1 MPTTAKTEP
10 TLYRLTLLFLK
21 LGLTAFGGPAA
32 HIAMMED
39 EVVRKRRW
47 IDRQRFLD
55 MVGATNL
62 IPGPNSTEMCIHVGH
77 VLRSWPGLLLCGVS
91 FILPAAALTLGLA
104 WIYVHYGTVPDAAHL
119 LRGIKPAI
127 MVVILDALLRLGK
140 KAVKSIDLGVL
151 GAGVMVLALFGFNQV
166 LLILAAGAVGMLWI
180 RQRARLWSV
189 GGLWWGFLAGTATAS
204 TVRLQPGLTEI
215 GLYFLKIGSV
225 LFGSG
230 YVLIA
235 YLEEGLVR
243 DHGWI
248 TQAQLLDAIAIGQ
261 FTPGPVLTTATFIG
275 FLLAGVPGA
284 AVATVGIF
292 LPSFLFVAMLRPLVP
307 KLRDNPWT
315 AAFLDSVNVAAVA
328 LMAAVLVQLSRTAL
342 TAWPDFTVLALAVL
356 LQMRLKIRVYWV
368 VLLCGLASWLI
379 SRASFGY

>member
-1 MPTTAKTEP
+1 MPSTTPVP
-10 TLYRLTLLFLK
+10 TLSRLTLLFLK

-39 EVVRKRRW
+39 EVVRKRGW

-77 VLRSWPGLLLCGVS
+77 VLRSWPGLVLCGAS

-104 WIYVHYGTVPDAAHL
+104 WIYSQYSTVPDAAPI

-127 MVVILDALLRLGK
+127 IVIILVALLRLGRN
-140 KAVKSIDLGVL
+140 AVKSIDLGLL
-151 GAGVMVLALFGFNQV
+151 GAIVMALALLGLNQIF
-166 LLILAAGAVGMLWI
+166 LILAAGVAGMMWLRW
-180 RQRARLWSV
+180 RARLLSVTGFWLALLV
-189 GGLWWGFLAGTATAS
+189 GGTASSS
-204 TVRLQPGLTEI
+204 TVRSHPDLVEI

-243 DHGWI
+243 EHGWI

-275 FLLAGVPGA
+275 YLLAGVPGA
-284 AVATVGIF
+284 AVATAAIF
-292 LPSFLFVAMLRPLVP
+292 MPSFLFVAMLRPLVP
-307 KLRDNPWT
+307 KLRGNAWS

-328 LMAAVLVQLSRTAL
+328 LMAAVLIQLSRTAL
-342 TAWPDFTVLALAVL
+342 VGWLDVSVLALAAL
-356 LQMRLKIRVYWV
+356 LQVRVGMRVYWV
-368 VLLCGLASWLI
+368 VLLCGLAGWLLSI
-379 SRASFGY
+379 AL